1 VRLLDR
7 LRRREAATDVAV
19 VGSGLPALAV
29 ALELARRRRRVTLL
43 GPAGRGEAP
52 AGLGLAALGP
62 SRPYDR
68 VVRALGAAPARG
80 IWAAGRENLDRMR
93 AFVAEAGIDCGL
105 EARGSFLLAADRGE
119 AESLAESEDML
130 RDDGFSGEFLDHF
143 MLETRFDLSGFAGA
157 YWAAEGAALDAAA
170 LARALAEKARS
181 AGVAFVAAPVRSLET
196 DGAGVEVH
204 TSEGDVRAG
213 AGVVATDAVATGLVG
228 AVGRSLVSAASD
240 RLRVALEPG
249 AALPSA
255 ARSVDGAVAWTASP
269 PTLVLAATAPAVAED
284 GARLERLAARLPV
297 RPGGGE
303 RWIEASEVASDG
315 LPVVGILPGQPLAVA
330 CGFGAT
336 AASWA
341 FASAWWIAEALA
353 SGRDATPPPLRPRP
367 APPGPV

>member
-1 VRLLDR
+1 LRLTG
-7 LRRREAATDVAV
+7 LRRAPAQVDVAV
-19 VGSGLPALAV
+19 VGRGLPSLAT
-29 ALELARRRRRVTLL
+29 ALELARRGASVAVVQDAAAAER
-43 GPAGRGEAP
+43 AP
-52 AGLGLAALGP
+52 DLGLMLVGP
-62 SRPYDR
+62 GRPY
-68 VVRALGAAPARG
+68 VAVARAIGRPAAQLL
-80 IWAAGRENLDRMR
+80 WAAGCENHLRLR
-93 AFVAEAGIDCGL
+93 AFLDQAARPCGYA
-105 EARGSFLLAADRGE
+105 ARGSFLLARDRRD
-119 AESLAESEDML
+119 AEDLAESEDML

-157 YWAAEGAALDAAA
+157 YWAAEGAGLDAAA

-303 RWIEASEVASDG
+303 RWTEASEVASDG